1 MAAPILG
8 ITGGIATGKSSF
20 ANLLARQTGARL
32 FDADQAARDLL
43 RSDENVRRLIRL
55 EFGDAILAPG
65 GEPDRALL
73 RELVFASEEKR
84 HALERIL
91 HPAIREQWTGLAAQA
106 RASGAWL
113 AVDIP
118 LLYETG
124 AEAAFDA
131 IIVVACRTSTQ
142 MERLLNIRKLDRA
155 MAEKIIAAQMDLG
168 AKIARADH
176 LAWNDGPAPA
186 LEEQAALLSTFL
198 KERHG

>member
-32 FDADQAARDLL
+32 FDADQATRDLL
-43 RSDENVRRLIRL
+43 RSDENVRRLVRR
-55 EFGDAILAPG
+55 EFGDGILAQD
-65 GEPDRALL
+65 GELDRALL
-73 RELVFASEEKR
+73 REVVFADTEKR
-84 HALERIL
+84 RALERIL
-91 HPAIREQWTGLAAQA
+91 HPAIRERWTTLAAGS
-106 RASGAWL
+106 RASGEWL

-124 AEAAFDA
+124 AEGAFDA
-131 IIVVACRTSTQ
+131 IIVVACRASTQ

-176 LAWNDGPAPA
+176 LAWSDGPASA
-186 LEEQAALLSTFL
+186 LGEQAALLAAYL
-198 KERHG
+198 KLRHG